1 MVAKNHFCGWST
13 VSPSHINKNPAEVFP
28 MVQICLCH
36 ESLWCGRKNLAS
48 CNSQLNMARNRYFSG
63 TAAAVRDVQTERATP
78 PDHPLAVQSKTRW
91 VPGADRNPS
100 PEYIEK

>member
-1 MVAKNHFCGWST
+1 
-13 VSPSHINKNPAEVFP
+13 

-36 ESLWCGRKNLAS
+36 ESLWCGRKSLLS

-63 TAAAVRDVQTERATP
+63 TADAVRDVQVERATP
-78 PDHPLAVQSKTRW
+78 LAPPLIVQSKAGW

-100 PEYIEK
+100 PENSEK